1 MSKPGNDAGVLV
13 LCKMYQTANQGNPDM
28 CDYSMHAV
36 ASRPAEIADTLVSTG
51 FAGTLTRGFAA
62 VDQPTVAVCL
72 LPGTEIAFEE
82 NARVRGF
89 LFNRRVGDRLARFR
103 QIDTDQAGRHHDA
116 LEFSN
121 GRIVMVTHLAA
132 GQRAKVLQLP
142 VDPTKRSTAVSAAAD
157 VRRRTVAF

>member
-1 MSKPGNDAGVLV
+1 
-13 LCKMYQTANQGNPDM
+13 M

-36 ASRPAEIADTLVSTG
+36 DSRPAEVGETLISTG

-62 VDQPTVAVCL
+62 PDQPTVAVCL

-82 NARVRGF
+82 KARVRGF
-89 LFNRRVGDRLARFR
+89 VFNRRVGDRLARFR
-103 QIDTDQAGRHHDA
+103 QIDVGEAARHHDA

-121 GRIVMVTHLAA
+121 GQIVMVTHLVT

-142 VDPTKRSTAVSAAAD
+142 VDATKRSTAVPTAAD
-157 VRRRTVAF
+157 ARHRAVVF